1 MVLSILPT
9 MALQLRDLSFHY
21 ASGEGQVAVRE
32 LAIRAGEAV
41 AVVGPSGAGKT
52 TLLRLIAGI
61 LEPQSG
67 AMSFEG
73 RDLRALSAKQRRE
86 FRLQRMGV
94 VFQDFALLD
103 YLTVAENLIL
113 PLSLSGGATAAQQA
127 KARSLAEQ
135 LEIARYWDQRCGE
148 LSQGERQRVAIV
160 RALVHNP
167 MLILADEPTA
177 SLDARRKDV
186 AARLLLN
193 DARERGAM
201 LLMVT
206 HDPELLP
213 LFDRV
218 VNLEELAP

>member
-1 MVLSILPT
+1 

-21 ASGEGQVAVRE
+21 ASGEGRVAVRE
-32 LAIRAGEAV
+32 LALQSGEAV

-73 RDLRALSAKQRRE
+73 SDLRALSSKQRRE
-86 FRLQRMGV
+86 LRLNRMGV

-103 YLTVAENLIL
+103 YLTVAENLVL
-113 PLSLSGGATAAQQA
+113 PLSLSGGATQVHQA
-127 KARSLAEQ
+127 KAKSMAEQ
-135 LEIARYWDQRCGE
+135 LEVARYWHQSCGE

-160 RALVHNP
+160 RALVHEP
-167 MLILADEPTA
+167 KLILADEPTA
-177 SLDARRKDV
+177 SLDARRKEV

-218 VNLEELAP
+218 VNLEELAS